1 MANAKIADMMSAFQG
16 DSAAIL
22 GMGSAGAVKKKDASA
37 VDTSFVTVMNQTAEG
52 QGQPQT
58 PDLKAK
64 TDRKETF
71 QEINAAKQNMSGR
84 DRTIAQAD
92 QSIEQKIE
100 QFCAEE
106 KELTDGFEQEMKQL
120 LTEQLDISEEEL
132 EAAMAT
138 LGIGYVELLN
148 PVNLSELTVE
158 LTGVEDACTLLMDE
172 NFTEIMQQTDVLAQ
186 ELTQAVGLTKEQLLI
201 AHDMGK
207 SQPQEWNPVQL
218 DTLPEETHISEV
230 LPEAVSDHETEA
242 VVGEELQTVVF
253 PEEQQ
258 RTATVEQPGRRES
271 IRRIP
276 EENRTNEMDEPERMP
291 ADEKPVTTESV
302 QRPVEL
308 VKNDDTQAAEQQLKS
323 EKTETPNLEPTKS
336 VKEETTG
343 DTRQAHIAETPARN
357 VEVNAEAVS
366 QTAPPRSQVDVEQ
379 ILRQFADF
387 SRVNIS
393 QDTTSIDMQ
402 LNPEHLGK
410 LYLHIAATKEGS
422 VTAQITTTNELVR
435 EALETQL
442 AELKVTLNQQG
453 VKVDEVE
460 VTVASHEFEQN
471 LEQNAAQ
478 EQRQGEQQERQAATR
493 TRSLLRGE
501 LDDLA
506 GLASEEEV
514 LAARIMRDNG
524 NSMDV
529 TV

>member
-1 MANAKIADMMSAFQG
+1 MANAKIADMMSTFQG

-22 GMGSAGAVKKKDASA
+22 GVGSAGAVKKNDAA
-37 VDTSFVTVMNQTAEG
+37 TVDTSFVTVMHQTAED
-52 QGQPQT
+52 QGQSQT
-58 PDLKAK
+58 PDLKTKAN
-64 TDRKETF
+64 RKETF
-71 QEINAAKQNMSGR
+71 QEINAAKQNMSCR
-84 DRTIAQAD
+84 ERTITQAD
-92 QSIEQKIE
+92 HSIEQKIE

-106 KELTDGFEQEMKQL
+106 KELTGGFEQQMKQL

-132 EAAMAT
+132 EIAMST

-148 PVNLSELTVE
+148 PVNLSELTVK

-172 NFTEIMQQTDVLAQ
+172 NFTEIMRQTDVLAQ

-218 DTLPEETHISEV
+218 GTLPEEERMSEV
-230 LPEAVSDHETEA
+230 LPETVSDSETEA
-242 VVGEELQTVVF
+242 MIGEELQTVVF
-253 PEEQQ
+253 REDQQ
-258 RTATVEQPGRRES
+258 RTVAAEQPERRDD

-276 EENRTNEMDEPERMP
+276 EDNQFNEADEPQRMP
-291 ADEKPVTTESV
+291 VDEKPIMTENAH
-302 QRPVEL
+302 RPVEL
-308 VKNDDTQAAEQQLKS
+308 VKNDGAQAAEQQLES
-323 EKTETPNLEPTKS
+323 EKTEAPNQESAKH
-336 VKEETTG
+336 VKEAVTR
-343 DTRQAHIAETPARN
+343 DTRQPHIVETSARN
-357 VEVNAEAVS
+357 IEVNAEAAS
-366 QTAPPRSQVDVEQ
+366 QTAEPRGQVDVEQ
-379 ILRQFADF
+379 LLRQFADF

-393 QDTTSIDMQ
+393 RDTTSIDMQ

-410 LYLHIAATKEGS
+410 LYLHIAAAKEGS

-442 AELKVTLNQQG
+442 AELKVTLSQQG

-478 EQRQGEQQERQAATR
+478 EQRQGEQQEQQAAAR
-493 TRSLLRGE
+493 TRSLLGRE

-506 GLASEEEV
+506 GLSSEEEV